1 VGEVNNIYMNI
12 DELNKE
18 IKNCR
23 KCRLC
28 ETATQAVPGEG
39 SPKAEI
45 FFVGEGPGFNEDK
58 EGRPFCGAAGKFLDE
73 MLKENGFSRDDVFIG
88 NIVKHRPPGNRD
100 PLPDEVEACIPWLN
114 SQIEAIK
121 PKIIVTLGRHSM
133 HYFLPNVES
142 ISKVHGKAFKKDGK
156 LFLTLYHPAAG
167 LHQGNLK
174 ETIRA
179 DFKNIKKLMKIVK
192 QNSKS

>member
-1 VGEVNNIYMNI
+1 MRLVGEIHNIHMSL

-39 SPKAEI
+39 NPRAEV

-133 HYFLPNVES
+133 HHFLPDAGS
-142 ISKVHGKAFKKDGK
+142 ISLVHGKAFKKDGK

-192 QNSKS
+192 